1 MKKKNFKIFKNLPTL
16 RTERL
21 VLRKIEVTD
30 LNDVYEYTSNPKV
43 PKYLLWYPHKT
54 PSYTKQYLEY
64 LEKLYKKGKFY
75 DWGIVYCGKII
86 GTVGFSSFNLKN
98 NSAEIGYV
106 LNSEFWGKGIA
117 VEAVLEILKF
127 AFYNLALS
135 KVEAMFLPDNTQSRR
150 VLEKCN
156 FKYSEQKLILVKG
169 EHRYVDVFSISK
181 DIFAL

>member
-1 MKKKNFKIFKNLPTL
+1 M
-16 RTERL
+16 
-21 VLRKIEVTD
+21 
-30 LNDVYEYTSNPKV
+30 
-43 PKYLLWYPHKT
+43 
-54 PSYTKQYLEY
+54 
-64 LEKLYKKGKFY
+64 
-75 DWGIVYCGKII
+75 I
-86 GTVGFSSFNLKN
+86 GTVGFSSFNIKN

-127 AFYNLALS
+127 AFNNLALS
-135 KVEAMFLPDNTQSRR
+135 KVEDIFLPDNTQSRR

-181 DIFAL
+181 DSFAL